1 MQGLIKFLEEAKA
14 TFQKMSPVE
23 LDIEV
28 TKDQTKQ
35 VMEFKAQVDPQII
48 IMETL
53 NR

>member
-35 VMEFKAQVDPQII
+35 VMEFNVNMNWK
-48 IMETL
+48 TL
-53 NR
+53 